1 MKIGLLSAIL
11 PDNTYEEVIDIA
23 NKFGYK
29 AVELAC
35 WPNEKKSRR
44 YAGVSHIDIDQL
56 NESSVKHILEYAK
69 NKNIEI
75 SALGY
80 YPNPLDKDE
89 KKRIKY
95 IEHIKKL
102 IKAASILKVNRIS
115 TFIGKNQFL
124 SDEDN
129 FELFKQYWP
138 DIIAFAEKHKVYV
151 GIENCPMYFTNDEW
165 PGGQNLASSP
175 HNWKKMFEIIPSKYF
190 GLSYDPSHL
199 YFQRMDYI
207 KPLYEFKERIFHI
220 HFKDIK
226 LLEDK
231 INEYGIFTSPLNYMK
246 PKIPGEGGIDWSLFV
261 NELYKTGFDL
271 CGCVE
276 IEDKDYEDSTQAVH
290 KAIENS
296 FNHINKFI
304 K

>member
-23 NKFGYK
+23 SKYGYE

-35 WPNEKKSRR
+35 WPKEKKSRR
-44 YAGVSHIDIDQL
+44 YAGVTHIDIDRL
-56 NESSVKHILEYAK
+56 DESYVKHILEYAK
-69 NKNIEI
+69 SKNIEI

-80 YPNPLDKDE
+80 YPNPLDKDG
-89 KKRIKY
+89 KKRKIY

-102 IKAASILKVNRIS
+102 IKASTVLKVNRIS

-124 SDEDN
+124 SDKDN

-138 DIIAFAEKHKVYV
+138 EIINYAEQHKVYV
-151 GIENCPMYFTNDEW
+151 GIENCPMYFTTDEW

-199 YFQRMDYI
+199 YFQRINYI
-207 KPLYEFKERIFHI
+207 KPLYEFKDRIFHI

-226 LLEDK
+226 LLEEKLD
-231 INEYGIFTSPLNYMK
+231 EYGIFTEPLNYMK
-246 PKIPGEGGIDWSLFV
+246 PKIPGEGGIDWALFV
-261 NELYKTGFDL
+261 KELNKTGYDL

-276 IEDKDYEDSTQAVH
+276 IEDKDYEDSTKAVH

-296 FNHINKFI
+296 INHISQFI